1 MTKNKMNNNS
11 KHINSLL
18 ILFLITVSS
27 FAQVQFNAKTSHT
40 AVKTGDRFQ
49 VQFSANAQMNNFKA
63 PNLGSNF
70 RVLSGPNEST
80 QMSWVNGK
88 TSHQISYSY
97 ILMAVKEGDFTIGA
111 ASATI
116 EGKTYKTEP
125 FKVSVGKGVK
135 VNQGGN
141 SSQQNN
147 SKQANT
153 SDDLYIKSSVSK
165 RKVYQG
171 EQIIA
176 TYQLYTRV
184 NISGNEL
191 VKSADLNGFWSQEI
205 DLGESQ
211 WRQEIIGGYRW
222 HIATIRK
229 IVLFPQRSGELE
241 IDPLEMKFLVQQ
253 RVQSGGRQSVFDQFF
268 GRVENVEY
276 SLKSKPIKITVLP
289 HPTPKPDNFNGA
301 VGNLD
306 MTVDVSANEV
316 KANEAINIK
325 VKISGKGNINLIDAP
340 IIDFPSDFEIYDPK
354 VIDKTSTTANG
365 VSGYKEFDFL
375 VIPRNKGSYNLDPI
389 TFSYFNPAT
398 KKYKTITSAPI
409 NINVLKGEAG
419 SENMVYTGNKE
430 DIKVLGN
437 DIRYIHTQ
445 DITPTNTS
453 NSFYGSLSFYLLLL
467 LAPILFIVVF
477 VFRNKFRVAQSDVV
491 GMKSKKANKVATKL
505 LSAAKQSLAANNK
518 NEFYENV
525 SKALFGYIGDKLN
538 IAVSELNQNNI
549 KDKLIAISVAEQ
561 TINSL
566 IETIELC
573 DMARFAP
580 VSISEQEVYNK
591 AENIINQI
599 EQEVKKW

>member
-1 MTKNKMNNNS
+1 MNNNS

-40 AVKTGDRFQ
+40 VVKTGDRFQ
-49 VQFSANAQMNNFKA
+49 VQFSANVQMSNFKA

-116 EGKTYKTEP
+116 EGKTYKTKP
-125 FKVSVGKGVK
+125 FKVNVGKGVK

-253 RVQSGGRQSVFDQFF
+253 RVQSSGRQSVFDQFF

-325 VKISGKGNINLIDAP
+325 VKISGKGNINLVEAP

-375 VIPRNKGSYNLDPI
+375 VIPRNKGTYNIDPI

-467 LAPILFIVVF
+467 LAPILFIVAF
-477 VFRNKFRVAQSDVV
+477 VFRNKFRIAQSDVV

-580 VSISEQEVYNK
+580 VSVSEQEVYNK

-599 EQEVKKW
+599 EQEVKK

>member
-1 MTKNKMNNNS
+1 MLKNI
-11 KHINSLL
+11 KHSTTLIVLLL
-18 ILFLITVSS
+18 ISISS
-27 FAQVQFNAKTSHT
+27 FAQVEFTAASSHT

-49 VQFSANAQMNNFKA
+49 VQFTANAQMQNFKA
-63 PNLGSNF
+63 PNLGSSF
-70 RVLSGPNEST
+70 RVLSGPNQST

-88 TSHQISYSY
+88 SSHQISYSY

-116 EGKTYKTEP
+116 NGETYKTEP
-125 FKVSVGKGVK
+125 IKINVGKGVK

-141 SSQQNN
+141 SSNTN
-147 SKQANT
+147 KSKQENV

-241 IDPLEMKFLVQQ
+241 IDPLEMKFIVQ
-253 RVQSGGRQSVFDQFF
+253 RRAQSGGQSVFDQFF

-289 HPTPKPDNFNGA
+289 HPTTKPDDFNGA

-306 MTVDVSANEV
+306 MVVDVSTNEI

-325 VKISGKGNINLIDAP
+325 VKISGKGNINLVEAP
-340 IIDFPSDFEIYDPK
+340 LIDFPSDFEVYDPK
-354 VIDKTSTTANG
+354 VDDKTSTTSNG

-375 VIPRNKGSYNLDPI
+375 VIPRNKGTYKLDPI
-389 TFSYFNPAT
+389 TFSYFNPTT
-398 KKYKTITSAPI
+398 KKYKTITSEPI
-409 NINVLKGEAG
+409 KINVLKGEAG

-430 DIKVLGN
+430 EIKVLGN
-437 DIRYIHTQ
+437 DIRYIHTK
-445 DITPTNTS
+445 DIKTISANE
-453 NSFYGSLSFYLLLL
+453 SFYGSVSFYLLML
-467 LAPILFIVVF
+467 LAPILFVIAF
-477 VFRNKFRVAQSDVV
+477 IFRNKIRVAQSDVV
-491 GMKSKKANKVATKL
+491 GMKSKKANKIATKL
-505 LSAAKQSLAANNK
+505 LGTAKQSLAANNK
-518 NEFYENV
+518 KEFYENV

-538 IAVSELNQNNI
+538 IAPSELNQNNI
-549 KDKLIAISVAEQ
+549 KDKLIAINVAEQ
-561 TINSL
+561 TIQSL

-580 VSISEQEVYNK
+580 VAVSDQEVYNK
-591 AENIINQI
+591 AESIINQI
-599 EQEVKKW
+599 EQEVKK

>member
-1 MTKNKMNNNS
+1 M
-11 KHINSLL
+11 
-18 ILFLITVSS
+18 LFLLTVSA
-27 FAQVQFNAKTSHT
+27 FAQVQFNAATSHT

-49 VQFSANAQMNNFKA
+49 VQFTANAQMENFKA
-63 PNLGSNF
+63 PNLGSSF
-70 RVLSGPNEST
+70 RVLSGPNQST

-88 TSHQISYSY
+88 SSHQISYSY

-111 ASATI
+111 ASAKINGETH
-116 EGKTYKTEP
+116 KTEP

-141 SSQQNN
+141 SSNTN
-147 SKQANT
+147 KPKQENV

-171 EQIIA
+171 EQIVA

-229 IVLFPQRSGELE
+229 IVLFPQRAGDLE
-241 IDPLEMKFLVQQ
+241 IDPLEMKFIVQRRAQ
-253 RVQSGGRQSVFDQFF
+253 GGGQSVFDQFF

-289 HPTPKPDNFNGA
+289 HPTPKPDDYNGA

-306 MTVDVSANEV
+306 MVVDVSANEV

-325 VKISGKGNINLIDAP
+325 VKISGKGNINLVEAP
-340 IIDFPSDFEIYDPK
+340 AINFPSDFEIYDPK
-354 VIDKTSTTANG
+354 VNDQTSTTTNG
-365 VSGYKEFDFL
+365 VSGSKEFDFL
-375 VIPRNKGSYNLDPI
+375 VIPRNKGTYKLDPI

-398 KKYKTITSAPI
+398 KKYKTITSDPI
-409 NINVLKGEAG
+409 NINILKGEAG

-430 DIKVLGN
+430 EIKVLGN
-437 DIRYIHTQ
+437 DIRYIHTK
-445 DITPTNTS
+445 DIKTINANET
-453 NSFYGSLSFYLLLL
+453 FYGSMAFYFLLF
-467 LAPILFIVVF
+467 LAPILFVIAF
-477 VFRNKFRVAQSDVV
+477 IFRNRIRVAQSDVV
-491 GMKSKKANKVATKL
+491 GMRSKKANKIATKL
-505 LSAAKQSLAANNK
+505 LSAANQSLAGNNK
-518 NEFYENV
+518 SEFYENV

-538 IAVSELNQNNI
+538 IAPSELNQNNI
-549 KDKLIAISVAEQ
+549 KDKLIAINASELTTQA
-561 TINSL
+561 L

-580 VSISEQEVYNK
+580 VAVSEQEVYIK

-599 EQEVKKW
+599 EQEVKS

>member
-1 MTKNKMNNNS
+1 MNNNS

-325 VKISGKGNINLIDAP
+325 VKISGKGNINLVEAP

-398 KKYKTITSAPI
+398 KKYKTITSDPI

-445 DITPTNTS
+445 DITPTNTN

-467 LAPILFIVVF
+467 LAPILFIVAF

-580 VSISEQEVYNK
+580 VSVSEQEVYNK
-591 AENIINQI
+591 AESIINQI
-599 EQEVKKW
+599 EQEVKK